1 MLALVSTLSR
11 TLSRT
16 YFRKSRIGIVTK
28 AKFSYQN
35 LRVYED
41 MIRAV
46 CLTSGD
52 RLLVEIDK
60 MTAKLASV

>member
-1 MLALVSTLSR
+1 
-11 TLSRT
+11 
-16 YFRKSRIGIVTK
+16 VTK

-60 MTAKLASV
+60 MIAKLASVWEKAEEHME